1 MPHQNA
7 QYTEYE
13 KDGLYQWHR
22 DINHEEPHPYLTR
35 MLSTTVLLNN
45 AEEFEGGEFQIENVC
60 SFKLNPGNP
69 GSKELAKMVS
79 SLGGNTGLM
88 KDVPKENEYVTV
100 KMENKGDMVIF
111 KSYQRHRVKMVT
123 KGKRNSLVAWFND
136 GVLLDKMKSKRTKPI
151 IKQRGL

>member
-1 MPHQNA
+1 
-7 QYTEYE
+7 
-13 KDGLYQWHR
+13 
-22 DINHEEPHPYLTR
+22 
-35 MLSTTVLLNN
+35 
-45 AEEFEGGEFQIENVC
+45 
-60 SFKLNPGNP
+60 
-69 GSKELAKMVS
+69 MVS